1 MAEVQILVER
11 FPGGLAI
18 GRSISVV
25 TNSPTHGGP
34 AERKSNTAS
43 VSTVRGIVGIEA
55 NEPLVHQDGELANGV
70 VTLQWRVF
78 LGVMQSTCDKT
89 RNGLVFASDQSLK
102 SEMSATKLS
111 SRFHEP
117 RSTRD
122 EIRDI
127 ELAGGWTLP

>member
-1 MAEVQILVER
+1 M
-11 FPGGLAI
+11 
-18 GRSISVV
+18 
-25 TNSPTHGGP
+25 
-34 AERKSNTAS
+34 
-43 VSTVRGIVGIEA
+43 VGIEA
-55 NEPLVHQDGELANGV
+55 DEPLVHQDGELANGV
-70 VTLQWRVF
+70 VTLQWRVV
-78 LGVMQSTCDKT
+78 LGVMHSACDKM

-127 ELAGGWTLP
+127 ELAGGMDSPLDRTVHRSRNHAFPVSALGGP